1 MVLLVAAVELQQ
13 LDSIL
18 READLIIS
26 ELSEQRILQMH
37 AVELALFRLGKGL
50 DSVLGRFHSPL
61 VHPLRKCSIKRSEA
75 ASNTV
80 TNGPVRDVTTT
91 FLLEIGTEELPADFA
106 RQALNQLEERVIRD
120 LKEARLSHGPVA
132 VFGSPRRL
140 SLSVAALGSRQPDL
154 EDERKGPPV
163 AQAMQNGAPG
173 PAAIG
178 FARRCGVS
186 PSDLVEKATP
196 KGPCLFATVRTP
208 GRDSGSL
215 LAELI
220 PGWIDALQGRRFMR
234 WGAGSQRFSRPIR
247 WLLALQGS
255 DVIPVSIPG
264 ADPVVRSDR
273 LSRGHRLHADAPLRI
288 DNADDYAERLAA
300 AGVVV
305 DRSERAGRIRE
316 GIERASE
323 ASGGEPDCPGTL
335 FEELVDLVENP
346 RVLRGRISDRF
357 LRLPP
362 EVIST
367 VMQAHQR
374 YVPLRRP
381 DLDTDPLRLS
391 SETVLCPD
399 FLLVSN
405 GLERSASLIIR
416 GNERVLSARLAD
428 AEFFLEVD
436 RRQSSSTR
444 REELDR
450 VTYAIGLGSLRDR
463 CDRIERITADLIH
476 ALGLPE
482 DVSKDALRAAHLCKH
497 DLVSQMVGEFPELQ
511 GLMGGKYL
519 LQEGEPK
526 AVAMAVVEQY
536 LPRGA
541 GDDLPATDAGA
552 VLALAER
559 LELLLSIFAKGERPS
574 GSSDP
579 YALRRAGN
587 GVLQILWHKGWRL
600 DLKAFLSDACGEW
613 CKLFP
618 AFSIETGELLADLVQ
633 LLRQRIVSQLEE
645 DGLAV
650 DLVSAVAGE
659 AIPDEQLLSDP
670 EDVRERVNLLK
681 ELRSSG
687 ELNAVQAVVQRASR
701 LAEKGDL
708 SSECLEPGDVV
719 NRDLF
724 SSPSEHALFDAVAS
738 VATAALGRNYTEL
751 AAALQQA
758 TPALESFFDGESS
771 VMVMCED
778 AAVRGN
784 RLNLLSVLRNQARV
798 LADFGALQS
807 R

>member
-1 MVLLVAAVELQQ
+1 M
-13 LDSIL
+13 
-18 READLIIS
+18 
-26 ELSEQRILQMH
+26 
-37 AVELALFRLGKGL
+37 
-50 DSVLGRFHSPL
+50 
-61 VHPLRKCSIKRSEA
+61 
-75 ASNTV
+75 
-80 TNGPVRDVTTT
+80 TTT

-140 SLSVAALGSRQPDL
+140 GVSVEALESRQPDL

-163 AQAMQNGAPG
+163 AQAFQNGAPG

-186 PSDLVEKATP
+186 PSDLVEKDTP
-196 KGPCLFATVRTP
+196 KGPCLFAIVRTS
-208 GRDSGSL
+208 GQDSGSL
-215 LAELI
+215 LTELI
-220 PGWIDALQGRRFMR
+220 PDWVDALQGRRFMR
-234 WGAGSQRFSRPIR
+234 WGTGTQRFSRPIR
-247 WLLALQGS
+247 WLLALRGS

-264 ADPVVRSDR
+264 ADPVVHSDR
-273 LSRGHRLHADAPLRI
+273 WSRGHRLHTDVPLRI
-288 DNADDYAERLAA
+288 DRADDYVERLAA
-300 AGVVV
+300 AGVLV
-305 DRSERAGRIRE
+305 DRSERASRIRQ
-316 GIERASE
+316 GIAKESE
-323 ASGGEPDCPGTL
+323 ASGGEPDCPETL
-335 FEELVDLVENP
+335 FEELVDLVESP
-346 RVLRGRISDRF
+346 EVLRGRVSDRF
-357 LRLPP
+357 LQLPP

-381 DLDTDPLRLS
+381 GLETDPLRLS
-391 SETVLCPD
+391 AEAVLSPD

-405 GLERSASLIIR
+405 GLARSASLIVR

-436 RRQSSSTR
+436 RRQPSSHR
-444 REELDR
+444 RDELDR
-450 VTYAIGLGSLRDR
+450 VTYAVGLGSLRDR
-463 CDRIERITADLIH
+463 CDRIERITGRLIN
-476 ALGLPE
+476 ALGLP
-482 DVSKDALRAAHLCKH
+482 DQVSRDALRAAHFCKH

-519 LQEGEPK
+519 LQEGESR
-526 AVAMAVVEQY
+526 AVAMAVVEHY

-587 GVLQILWHKGWRL
+587 GVLQILWHRGWSL
-600 DLKAFLSDACGEW
+600 DLKAFLSDACREW
-613 CKLFP
+613 RQLFP

-633 LLRQRIVSQLEE
+633 LLRQRMVSQLEE
-645 DGLAV
+645 EGIAA
-650 DLVSAVAGE
+650 DLVNAVAGDP
-659 AIPDEQLLSDP
+659 IPDQQLLSDP
-670 EDVRERVNLLK
+670 EDVRRRVNLLQ

-708 SSECLEPGDVV
+708 STGCLEPGDVV

-724 SSPSEHALFDAVAS
+724 ASPSEHALFDAVAS
-738 VATAALGRNYTEL
+738 VATAARERDYAEL
-751 AAALQQA
+751 AGALKRA

-778 AAVRGN
+778 AAIRRN
-784 RLNLLSVLRNQARV
+784 RLNLLSVLRNQAWV
-798 LADFGALQS
+798 LADFEALQS